1 VRSHDVVLLHG
12 QPGLGAEW
20 QQVQARLPA
29 KIRATAPDRPGHGSS
44 RVAGGGMDVNV
55 SAVLEDLDARGI
67 ERAVLVGHSYGGG
80 VALNV
85 AARAPGR
92 VEALILLASV
102 GPDCLTGWDRLL
114 AAPVTGPVTAV
125 FAWKL
130 TPWLARIRLRRIAA
144 RLGSE
149 LAVRRYVNW
158 LVWGCTRWQYGP
170 LWRTFL
176 AEQRALVREAD
187 DFATVAASVL
197 APVLLVSDPNDT
209 MVPFRTTVALSKA
222 LADVR
227 LHLIDDAGHHLPMR
241 APDRVAQEIVEF
253 LDSLDARSGTNQASG
268 P

>member
-1 VRSHDVVLLHG
+1 VRSHDLVLLHG
-12 QPGLGAEW
+12 QPGLGADW
-20 QQVQARLPA
+20 QQVEARLPVR
-29 KIRATAPDRPGHGSS
+29 IRAVAPDRPGHGSS
-44 RVAGGGMDVNV
+44 RLAGGGMDINAA
-55 SAVLEDLDARGI
+55 AVLEDLDARGI
-67 ERAVLVGHSYGGG
+67 ERAVLAGHSYGGG

-85 AARAPGR
+85 AARAPDR

-114 AAPVTGPVTAV
+114 AAPVTGPGCAL

-130 TPWLARIRLRRIAA
+130 TPWFARFRLRRIAS

-158 LVWGCTRWQYGP
+158 YVWGYTRWEHGP

-187 DFATVAASVL
+187 HLAAVAASVGV
-197 APVLLVSDPNDT
+197 PVLLVSDPNDT
-209 MVPFRTTVALSKA
+209 VVPFRTTVALSKS
-222 LADVR
+222 LPDTR
-227 LHLIDDAGHHLPMR
+227 LHLIEGAGHHLPMR
-241 APDRVAQEIVEF
+241 APDRVAEEIVAF
-253 LDSLDARSGTNQASG
+253 LDSLDARSGLNQASE